1 MKKVLCIVFAL
12 LLAVTGFMTGCAEQK
27 PVTTDT
33 TAAETDTGVDTVT
46 TEPEET
52 KAPDGLPDMDF
63 GGRTFRIITTEVS
76 EKDVFTED
84 HLTADPLHDAV
95 YTRNLNVEERFKIK
109 LDITGPKPARILL
122 ERCQYR

>member
-12 LLAVTGFMTGCAEQK
+12 LLAVTAFAGCAEQK
-27 PVTTDT
+27 PVTTDET
-33 TAAETDTGVDTVT
+33 TAADITTVTDTVT

-52 KAPDGLPDMDF
+52 KAPDGLPEADF
-63 GGRTFRIITTEVS
+63 GGRTFRIITTQVS

-84 HLTADPLHDAV
+84 HMTADPLHDAV

-109 LDITGPKPARILL
+109 LDIFYIKF
-122 ERCQYR
+122 Y